1 MPLKWLNWV
10 NYKMEFIDAPS
21 TAFQLP
27 ILHPIQQGLVC
38 GICVY
43 AMPLSPRINQLL
55 VLLVYMTTFT
65 FFGSLVYNY
74 SVSRD
79 KKFSCSL
86 CWVFLGYPYGE
97 KGYKVNDLNFLV
109 RQLSTIIQS
118 FSFNIPT
125 ALAPPTTTPPSANSG
140 ISYIIASIISYIRF
154 PLYIK
159 LISRPSLPQM
169 SRLLS
174 RGKLKILLGKRL
186 CKQKLRRLKQ

>member
-1 MPLKWLNWV
+1 MIELGKLQDGVHRCTFHRRSVAYPPSHTARACLWHMRLRHAPLPQNKSTPCSSSIYDHLHIFWFL
-10 NYKMEFIDAPS
+10 MFII
-21 TAFQLP
+21 T
-27 ILHPIQQGLVC
+27 
-38 GICVY
+38 
-43 AMPLSPRINQLL
+43 
-55 VLLVYMTTFT
+55 
-65 FFGSLVYNY
+65 
-74 SVSRD
+74 VSRD

-86 CWVFLGYPYGE
+86 CWVFLGYPCGE
-97 KGYKVNDLNFLV
+97 KGYKVYDLNFLV
-109 RQLSTIIQS
+109 RQLSTIIES
-118 FSFNIPT
+118 LSFNIPT

-186 CKQKLRRLKQ
+186 CKQKFRRLKQ